1 MGMLSRCA
9 GRAAA
14 RSWAQAQLD
23 AGGGRLVA
31 RGGPRLLI
39 AAAVCASIAA
49 GSLLLGSTSAL
60 ALSQRGHA
68 FAFHFGRPGAEP
80 DEFAS
85 PSAIAVD
92 NVSGELYVADRGNN
106 RVEEF
111 EPVVREGVLAEEKF
125 VRQFDVENPESIA
138 VDNST
143 SSEDPS
149 KGDVYVGGT
158 TKRAVKE
165 EEPEDKIVYK
175 FSASG
180 RAITKLKHFKSEKGE
195 EAEEFEPIEGLA
207 VDSSGNLLVYDEAGE
222 IAIFDNA
229 VKNKSQLSVEAE
241 FSSPARGLAVDSK
254 GDLYLGHE
262 SENTGAAGPE
272 GEPPVVGECEVERVE
287 RECEALISELD
298 GQPTTAV
305 AVNTAGAAGEQDGT
319 FITNVAT
326 SGTEKLTT
334 VAAFSPTGS
343 MIQRFGLPHRE
354 GSEEGSGIAVDS
366 ANSTVFVTDAASNR
380 VDVFELEPAGPPS
393 IDSLSACA
401 SACLKEGNST
411 RLEAEIDPTGEDTH
425 AYFEY
430 GLASCPAGCA
440 KTSEVD
446 LGGGFGDQQLSEELK
461 NLAPGTYHYRVIA
474 ANLHGTASAE
484 HTFTIVSSLGALPD
498 GRAWEMVSPPN
509 KDGFEPEPI
518 VGQGG
523 TIQAARDGNAI
534 SYVSDGPIPAEGSPE
549 GNRTPEETQILSARG
564 PAGWSSQDIATAN
577 TSGGGTREG
586 TSQEYQAFSPNLALA
601 LLEPFIG
608 TRYTS
613 PLAEPP
619 LSPLQEFELE
629 EGGKVTEAQ
638 QEKTIYL
645 RDDAQIAPE
654 APGEQ
659 KCFGAT
665 KVPASEAEPYCR
677 AKEDGERMG
686 NSGFLALVT
695 EADAL
700 GVLGGPKQG
709 EANFGGGVQAGL
721 ELVSATPDLGHV
733 LFKSWR
739 ANRGLY
745 EWGYNPQRQLQL
757 QLVSVLPKNE
767 EGKELPATGTI
778 VFGDLPDVRHAIS
791 DDGARVFW
799 AQTSGDEHHLYVRDT
814 EAHQT
819 VQLDAVG
826 SGAPEGTPHALFQTA
841 SADGSKVFFT
851 DTQRLTPDSRATQ
864 NPVSKADLYVFELG
878 ATSAAPECA
887 LLSAGRLCDLTASG
901 LYGESADVQEQ
912 EGGGGVLGAS
922 EDGSYVY
929 FVANGALAPGAT
941 QSNCDVASEAQEPGR
956 ACNLYVRHFNGAEW
970 EPPKLIAV
978 LSNEDAPDWGG
989 SGFAGDLT
997 ELTSRVSPDGEY
1009 LAFMSDQSLTGY
1021 DNVDASAAAEGAR
1034 DEEVFLYH
1042 AGDGSLVCASC
1053 NPTGRQPQG
1062 VFDPGGL
1069 SVAGIETEGVGLL
1082 ADRVGVWGALHGKV
1096 DHWLAGSVPGWTPIS
1111 IERAIYQSRYLSNSG
1126 RLFFD
1131 SPDLLVPAVAEPYEK
1146 DLKEGGKPLS
1156 KEKVYE
1162 YEPNGVGSCSEQGGC
1177 IGLLSSPTSG
1187 SEGERES
1194 AFLDASESGD
1204 DVFFLTAAKLP
1215 AVNGVSED
1223 VDSNFDVYDARVC
1236 EQPESGSSSCLPA
1249 PALGVLPCSEEAART
1264 CRGPAP
1270 PPPGLTAPASESVSA
1285 PGNLAAAGTLA
1296 SKAGTPPTSKK
1307 PTAKP
1312 KPPTRAQLLAN
1323 ALKSCKAKYKAK
1335 SKKGKRS
1342 ACEARARR
1350 QYGPLRHGRS
1360 KSSSA
1365 RGSGHRRPA

>member
-1 MGMLSRCA
+1 MGMRRSSVGGARA
-9 GRAAA
+9 RSRAAD
-14 RSWAQAQLD
+14 QLD
-23 AGGGRLVA
+23 VGAAGGRSDCRRRPL
-31 RGGPRLLI
+31 
-39 AAAVCASIAA
+39 AAAVVCTGLAA
-49 GSLLLGSTSAL
+49 ASLLVGSTSAL

-68 FAFHFGRPGAEP
+68 FAFHFGAPGTEP
-80 DEFAS
+80 GEFAS
-85 PSAIAVD
+85 PSAIAV
-92 NVSGELYVADRGNN
+92 NNASGALYVADRANN

-111 EPVVREGVLAEEKF
+111 ERVVQSGVLKEEKF
-125 VRQFDVENPESIA
+125 VGQFEVQNPESIA

-149 KGDVYVGGT
+149 KGDVYVAGA

-165 EEPEDKIVYK
+165 EEPENKVVYK

-180 RAITKLKHFKSEKGE
+180 KAITKLKHFKSEKGE

-207 VDSSGNLLVYDEAGE
+207 VDSSGNLYVSDEAAE
-222 IAIFDNA
+222 VAIFNNA
-229 VKNKSQLSVEAE
+229 VKNKSQLSVEPE

-254 GDLYLGHE
+254 GELYVGHE

-272 GEPPVVGECEVERVE
+272 GEPPVVGKCKVERVE

-305 AVNTAGAAGEQDGT
+305 AVNVAGAPGEQDGT
-319 FITNVAT
+319 FITNVAG
-326 SGTEKLTT
+326 SGSEKRTT
-334 VAAFSPTGS
+334 VAAFSASGAL
-343 MIQRFGLPHRE
+343 IQRFGVPDPE

-366 ANSTVFVTDAASNR
+366 ATSTVFVTDGASSR
-380 VDVFELEPAGPPS
+380 VDVFELEPAGPPT

-411 RLEAEIDPTGEDTH
+411 RLVAEIDPSGEDTH

-430 GLASCPAGCA
+430 GLASCPTGCT
-440 KTSEVD
+440 KTTEVD
-446 LGGGFGDQQLSEELK
+446 LGAGFGDQPLSEELK
-461 NLAPGTYHYRVIA
+461 GLTPGTYHYRVIA
-474 ANLHGTASAE
+474 ANARGTASAE
-484 HTFTIVSSLGALPD
+484 HTFTIVASLGALPD

-523 TIQAARDGNAI
+523 TIQAAANGNAI

-564 PAGWSSQDIATAN
+564 RAGWSSQDIATAN

-619 LSPLQEFELE
+619 LSPPQEFELE
-629 EGGKVTEAQ
+629 EGTKVTEAP

-659 KCFGAT
+659 KCFNAT

-677 AKEDGERMG
+677 AKADGERMG
-686 NSGFLALVT
+686 NAGFLALVT

-709 EANFGGGVQAGL
+709 EADFGGGVQAGL
-721 ELVSATPDLGHV
+721 ELVTTTPNLAHV

-745 EWGYNPQRQLQL
+745 EWGYDPQRQLEL
-757 QLVSVLPKNE
+757 QLVSLLPKNE

-791 DDGARVFW
+791 NDGARVFW
-799 AQTSGDEHHLYVRDT
+799 SQIGGNEHHLYMRDT

-819 VQLDAVG
+819 VQLDALG
-826 SGAPEGTPHALFQTA
+826 SGAPEGTPHAIFQTA

-878 ATSAAPECA
+878 ATGAAPECA
-887 LLSAGRLCDLTASG
+887 LLAAGRLCDLTASG

-929 FVANGALAPGAT
+929 FVANGALATGAS

-956 ACNLYVRHFNGAEW
+956 SCNLYMRHFNGTEW
-970 EPPKLIAV
+970 EPARLIAV

-997 ELTSRVSPDGEY
+997 EMTSRVSPNGEY
-1009 LAFMSDQSLTGY
+1009 LAFMSDRSLTGY
-1021 DNVDASAAAEGAR
+1021 DNVDASAAAEGAS

-1062 VFDPGGL
+1062 VFDPGAL
-1069 SVAGIETEGVGLL
+1069 SVPGIETEGVGLL

-1126 RLFFD
+1126 RLFFN
-1131 SPDLLVPAVAEPYEK
+1131 SPDLLVPAVSEPYEK
-1146 DLKEGGKPLS
+1146 ALKEGGKPLS

-1162 YEPNGVGSCSEQGGC
+1162 YEPDGVGGCREQGGC
-1177 IGLLSSPTSG
+1177 IGLMSSPTSG

-1236 EQPESGSSSCLPA
+1236 ERPESGSSGCLPG
-1249 PALGVLPCSEEAART
+1249 PALGTLPCDEEAART
-1264 CRGPAP
+1264 CKGPAT

-1285 PGNLAAAGTLA
+1285 PGNLSAAGTLA
-1296 SKAGTPPTSKK
+1296 SKTGTPPTSKK

-1312 KPPTRAQLLAN
+1312 KAPTRAQLLAK
-1323 ALKSCKAKYKAK
+1323 ALKSCRANYKAK
-1335 SKKGKRS
+1335 SKKAKRT
-1342 ACEARARR
+1342 ACEAHARR
-1350 QYGPLRHGRS
+1350 QYGPVRHGRS
-1360 KSSSA
+1360 KSASRRSA
-1365 RGSGHRRPA
+1365 HRRPA